1 MSDPV
6 SDTNEPYFEPHDDAA
21 PPVADLLDLGGR
33 VALVTAAS
41 GGVGAGI
48 AGRLAEAGAAIV
60 VHYRGDE
67 RGATTV
73 RDSIRAAGGRAMTI
87 GAELVDR
94 TAVDRVI
101 AAAGDEFGG
110 LDIVVNN
117 AGAYRGTRVA
127 PDAPDDD
134 AWAEW
139 STEFDANLRTTVLV
153 TRLAIPALRERSG
166 GTIVNIAS
174 ISALHPAHDQAAYVT
189 AKAGVIGFT
198 RAAAQELGPEGIRV
212 NAVSPGLIGRPTLA
226 EDWPDGFG
234 RWMAKVPL
242 GRVGTPQDIADACLF
257 LASPASRWVTGQHL
271 VVDGGMDATTI
282 Y

>member
-1 MSDPV
+1 V
-6 SDTNEPYFEPHDDAA
+6 TDTV
-21 PPVADLLDLGGR
+21 PPVAHLLDLSGR
-33 VALVTAAS
+33 VALVTGAS

-48 AGRLAEAGAAIV
+48 ARRLAEAGAATV
-60 VHYRGDE
+60 VHFRNDE
-67 RGATTV
+67 PGA
-73 RDSIRAAGGRAMTI
+73 IRVAAAIAAGGGRAITV

-94 TAVDRVI
+94 TGADRAI
-101 AAAGDEFGG
+101 AAARDAFGG

-117 AGAYRGTRVA
+117 AGVYHGTRVA

-134 AWAEW
+134 AWAAW
-139 STEFDANLRTTVLV
+139 TTELDANLRTTVLV
-153 TRLAIPALRERSG
+153 TRAAVPSMRARGG

-189 AKAGVIGFT
+189 AKAGVVAFT
-198 RAAAQELGPEGIRV
+198 RAAAQELGPDLIRV

-226 EDWPDGFG
+226 DDWPDGFG

-257 LASPASRWVTGQHL
+257 LASPASRWITGQHL
-271 VVDGGMDATTI
+271 IVDGGMDATAI